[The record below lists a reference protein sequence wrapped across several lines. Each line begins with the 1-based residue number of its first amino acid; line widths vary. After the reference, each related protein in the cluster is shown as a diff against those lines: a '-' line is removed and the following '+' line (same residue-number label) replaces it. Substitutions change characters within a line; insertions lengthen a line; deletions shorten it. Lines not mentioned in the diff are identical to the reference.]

1 MSDRTWT
8 VLEACAADLGYEL
21 VDLELSQGGLMRV
34 FIDIPTGERLITIDD
49 CEALSHQ
56 LVHQLPVEGIDFERL
71 EVSSPGLDR
80 RLTKHVHFVRFE
92 GQPIK
97 LKLRQPVGNRRNFEG
112 LLSVIADPATPE
124 GQPNSYRL
132 NCEEGTPQA
141 FTLDFHLND
150 VEQARLVPDFQLSL
164 KKEKRR

>member
-1 MSDRTWT
+1 M
-8 VLEACAADLGYEL
+8 EACAADLGYEL
-21 VDLELSQGGLMRV
+21 VDLELSQGGLLRV
-34 FIDIPTGERLITIDD
+34 FIDIPSGDRLINIDD

-80 RLTKHVHFVRFE
+80 RLTRHVHFLRFE

-112 LLSVIADPATPE
+112 LLTVTADPTSPE
-124 GQPNSYRL
+124 GQTNSYRL
-132 NCEEGTPQA
+132 SCADGTPEA
-141 FTLDFHLND
+141 FTLDFHLSD
-150 VEQARLVPDFQLSL
+150 VEQARLVPDFQLTL